1 MRDSIKLIL
10 SGDSHR
16 LDRELNRT
24 GKNIGGFGNRAVAV
38 FSRVGRTMQRV
49 SDRVMTPFASIASGA
64 AIAMAGKGVIDF
76 DTRLARL
83 AIQAGLTRK
92 ETLALKKELLDA
104 SRKTYQLPTEL
115 LAGMEPIIEKTGNLQ
130 LAKDTVIDMGV
141 AASATGSEMAA
152 IGAVT
157 SNLNEKLRISKEEMR
172 GAFDIL
178 NEQGKKGAFTLKE
191 LSRLGE
197 RLFAAAAGFGVKGS
211 EGLRRF
217 GAFVQIA
224 RRGTGSSE
232 MATTA
237 VERTMA
243 DLIQNAKKVRAVTG
257 FSIFDA
263 AASKK
268 EGRAV
273 MKDID
278 VVLKEIIKRTKGDTV
293 KLRQIF
299 GQESIRAIDAMAFS
313 FREFGDF
320 REFDAFVETGGDGVQ
335 MMSDFARWTETA
347 AAKMILFR
355 AELTKLANENL
366 AGPIELFTKAL
377 DVLNRHPVITKG
389 GLYTILGLAGLAA
402 GAKIIGGLKGMYD
415 MFRGKSGKGGLPG
428 MPGFGKVPIPVYVV
442 NNPSRFGYGGGTKT
456 PAGGGTPTA
465 GRTIGGLFKRG
476 PGGLLG
482 ASKGLQMLR
491 TGLTI
496 GSAGFGTTALA
507 ATAAGAGGYAVG
519 TGINWGIN
527 QIVSKLT
534 GGMND
539 TFGGWLYDVLHKPEH
554 AEVKNDIAISLAID
568 EFGRLS
574 ASTTDMN
581 THIALPRGKF

>member
-1 MRDSIKLIL
+1 MRESIKLIL

-16 LDRELNRT
+16 LDAAINRSGRNIKTFGSRSIAVLNRM
-24 GKNIGGFGNRAVAV
+24 
-38 FSRVGRTMQRV
+38 GRTMGHM
-49 SDRVMTPFASIASGA
+49 SDRMMTPFAGIASGA

-76 DTRLARL
+76 DSRLARL

-115 LAGMEPIIEKTGNLQ
+115 LAGMEQIIEKTGNLE

-157 SNLNEKLRISKEEMR
+157 SNLNEKLRITKEEMG

-178 NEQGKKGAFTLKE
+178 NQQGKAGAFTLRE
-191 LSRLGE
+191 LAMLGE
-197 RLFAAAAGFGVKGS
+197 RLFAAAAGFGVKGT
-211 EGLRRF
+211 EGLRKF

-243 DLIQNAKKVRAVTG
+243 DLIQNAKKIRAVTG
-257 FSIFDA
+257 FSIFDE

-278 VVLKEIIKRTKGDTV
+278 VVLKEIIKRTRGDEV
-293 KLRQIF
+293 KLNRIF
-299 GQESIRAIDAMAFS
+299 GQESIRAVRAMALS
-313 FREFGDF
+313 YRELGDF

-377 DVLNRHPVITKG
+377 DLLNRHPVITKG
-389 GLYTILGLAGLAA
+389 GIYALLGLAIGP
-402 GAKIIGGLKGMYD
+402 KIFRGLKGIFD
-415 MFRGKSGKGGLPG
+415 MFRGKSGKGGLTG
-428 MPGFGKVPIPVYVV
+428 LPGFGKTPIPVYVV
-442 NNPSRFGYGGGTKT
+442 NNPSKFGYGGGTKT

-482 ASKGLQMLR
+482 AGKGWKMLS

-496 GSAGFGTTALA
+496 GSAGLGTTALA

-519 TGINWGIN
+519 TGINWALN
-527 QIVSKLT
+527 QIVSRLT
-534 GGMND
+534 GGLND

-554 AEVKNDIAISLAID
+554 TEVKNDIAISLAID

-581 THIALPRGKF
+581 THIDLPRGKF